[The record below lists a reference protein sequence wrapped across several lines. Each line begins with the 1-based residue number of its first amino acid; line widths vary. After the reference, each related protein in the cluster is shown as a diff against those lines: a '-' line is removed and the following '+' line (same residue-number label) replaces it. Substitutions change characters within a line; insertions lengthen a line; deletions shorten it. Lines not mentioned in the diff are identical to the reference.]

1 MRQKGVNMI
10 ISNKLKTMQV
20 IAAGLTVFCAACLFA
35 ALGNKEREGK
45 DNPGIPDA
53 VSSMSDGETCRLTV
67 VANSGTIGDEEKF
80 ARMVIEMCR
89 ENSFQSLRLS
99 TDIGGWSEK
108 LDIRVYLRKRDIGK
122 REPAMHILY
131 EPADDGENYDIR
143 NDEGKYHMT
152 VWS

>member
-1 MRQKGVNMI
+1 MI
-10 ISNKLKTMQV
+10 KCNKLKTTV
-20 IAAGLTVFCAACLFA
+20 AATVVFAVFCAVFLFITS
-35 ALGNKEREGK
+35 GGYEQWKEE
-45 DNPGIPDA
+45 NSGIPDA
-53 VSSMSDGETCRLTV
+53 LSSISDGTTCRLIV
-67 VANSGTIGDEEKF
+67 VANRSGIRDAEEF
-80 ARMVIEMCR
+80 AEEVIKMCR
-89 ENSFQSLRLS
+89 ENSFRSLRLS
-99 TDIGGWSEK
+99 TDIEGWPEK